1 MNLLNHDQSLLTID
15 EWNLLS
21 NIIHAYDEQ
30 NLVVRTQC
38 CLKEQ
43 SSLPIKIR
51 SKQINT
57 LQLVGS
63 FYAAMQPFI
72 ERSPWFFNLPH
83 ETRRTIIQNNLSGTG
98 SFNAV
103 LATIEANLF
112 GEEIYMNNC
121 KEIYGKD
128 YVDENFRLISK
139 FESNRTLM
147 KIFLMI
153 LTFSNNCSIISYE
166 QAFQWTPLSNFHSYH
181 LNQIQNMFVTM
192 LWKYLVYQYGHAG
205 AVRCFVRV
213 VKNYLDL
220 LLRVHA
226 NHSAQHWQMVDT
238 IVEKSTFSSIHS
250 Y

>member
-1 MNLLNHDQSLLTID
+1 
-15 EWNLLS
+15 
-21 NIIHAYDEQ
+21 
-30 NLVVRTQC
+30 
-38 CLKEQ
+38 
-43 SSLPIKIR
+43 
-51 SKQINT
+51 
-57 LQLVGS
+57 
-63 FYAAMQPFI
+63 MQPFI

-83 ETRRTIIQNNLSGTG
+83 ETRRTIIQNNLSGLG

-103 LATIEANLF
+103 IATIEANLF
-112 GEEIYMNNC
+112 DEDMYMNNC

-128 YVDENFRLISK
+128 YVDENFRIVSK
-139 FESNRTLM
+139 FESNRTLF

-153 LTFSNNCSIISYE
+153 LTFSTNCSIISYE
-166 QAFQWTPLSNFHSYH
+166 QAFQWIPLSNFHSYH
-181 LNQIQNMFVTM
+181 LNQIQNTFVTM

-226 NHSAQHWQMVDT
+226 NHSVQHWQMVDT
-238 IVEKSTFSSIHS
+238 IVEKSTFSSIHN